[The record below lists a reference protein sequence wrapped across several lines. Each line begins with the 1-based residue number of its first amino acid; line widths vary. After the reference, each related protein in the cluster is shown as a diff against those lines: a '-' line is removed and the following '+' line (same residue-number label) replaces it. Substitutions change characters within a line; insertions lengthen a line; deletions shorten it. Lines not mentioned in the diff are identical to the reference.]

1 MQKLQQEIRSSFQK
15 FEDIDSMSTATL
27 RYLQGVC
34 MEGLRIFP
42 PLPLGL
48 PRIVPPGGD
57 TVDGHFI
64 PAGVSIA

>member
-1 MQKLQQEIRSSFQK
+1 MQRLQHEIRSSFQK
-15 FEDIDSMSTATL
+15 FDDIDSMSTANL
-27 RYLQGVC
+27 RYLQAVC

-57 TVDGHFI
+57 TVDGEFI
-64 PAGVSIA
+64 PAGVCV